1 MGCCPECNQRLVV
14 NSQVCQKGVFVERK
28 VTILHI
34 CKHALLTIESI
45 QPATITQDENVN
57 D

>member
-14 NSQVCQKGVFVERK
+14 NSDVCQKGVFVERK